1 MKCCLN
7 VILIYIFSVT
17 RSVEYLFQCLLTIH
31 VSSLEKMSIQI
42 LCLFKKNQDICPKGN
57 EISISKIYPI
67 PMFTVALLT
76 IIKIWKQSSVDGY
89 IDKESMSVYIYY
101 SYIQIYKYEII
112 HTYSLYMYTNT
123 NIIHTYIVGHY

>member
-1 MKCCLN
+1 MVSK
-7 VILIYIFSVT
+7 VKTERSYDSAIL
-17 RSVEYLFQCLLTIH
+17 LLGK
-31 VSSLEKMSIQI
+31 VRV
-42 LCLFKKNQDICPKGN
+42 PKGN